1 MTETSTTP
9 EETSLP
15 TSERE
20 WREKLT
26 RMQYYVAREAGTER
40 PFSGEYWNTKDP
52 GTYMCIGCG
61 APLFR
66 SNEKFDSGTGWPSF
80 YDVVDGAP
88 IKEHSDRSLGMVRTE
103 VICSNCQCHL
113 GHLSS
118 RTDPGPRASGTAST
132 RPRSTS
138 SGTERERQGP
148 TVAARQ
154 PGPTPTAVHLK
165 RGPPIARLAVVNLGT
180 EHHSNSRLIC
190 YYTDV

>member
-80 YDVVDGAP
+80 YDAVDGAP
-88 IKEHSDRSLGMVRTE
+88 IKEHSDSSLGMVRTE

-113 GHLSS
+113 GHLFP
-118 RTDPGPRASGTAST
+118 DGPRPTGLRYCINSASVDL
-132 RPRSTS
+132 
-138 SGTERERQGP
+138 ER
-148 TVAARQ
+148 
-154 PGPTPTAVHLK
+154 
-165 RGPPIARLAVVNLGT
+165 
-180 EHHSNSRLIC
+180 
-190 YYTDV
+190 D

>member
-9 EETSLP
+9 EEISLP

-80 YDVVDGAP
+80 YDAVDGAP
-88 IKEHSDRSLGMVRTE
+88 IKEHSDSSLGMVRTE

-113 GHLSS
+113 GHLFP
-118 RTDPGPRASGTAST
+118 DGPRPTGLRYCINSASVDL
-132 RPRSTS
+132 
-138 SGTERERQGP
+138 ER
-148 TVAARQ
+148 
-154 PGPTPTAVHLK
+154 
-165 RGPPIARLAVVNLGT
+165 
-180 EHHSNSRLIC
+180 
-190 YYTDV
+190 D

>member
-40 PFSGEYWNTKDP
+40 PFSGEYWNTKDA

-80 YDVVDGAP
+80 YDAVDGAP
-88 IKEHSDRSLGMVRTE
+88 IKEHSDASLGMVRTE

-113 GHLSS
+113 GHVFP
-118 RTDPGPRASGTAST
+118 DGPRPTGLRYCINSASVDL
-132 RPRSTS
+132 
-138 SGTERERQGP
+138 ER
-148 TVAARQ
+148 
-154 PGPTPTAVHLK
+154 
-165 RGPPIARLAVVNLGT
+165 
-180 EHHSNSRLIC
+180 
-190 YYTDV
+190 D

>member
-80 YDVVDGAP
+80 YDAVDGAP
-88 IKEHSDRSLGMVRTE
+88 IKEHSDSSLGMVRTE

-113 GHLSS
+113 GHVFP
-118 RTDPGPRASGTAST
+118 DGPRPTGLRYCINSASVDL
-132 RPRSTS
+132 
-138 SGTERERQGP
+138 ER
-148 TVAARQ
+148 
-154 PGPTPTAVHLK
+154 
-165 RGPPIARLAVVNLGT
+165 
-180 EHHSNSRLIC
+180 
-190 YYTDV
+190 D